1 MNVLDLFSGIGAF
14 SLAAERTGMNVIAH
28 SEVDKNCQKLLAN
41 KFPASR
47 QLGDIC
53 NVKKEDI
60 TESID
65 LIAGGS
71 PCQNLSIAG
80 RGEGLAGAESRLWF
94 EQLRLVKELKPR
106 WVVWENVPNALS
118 TNGGRDFLE
127 ILRGL
132 DECGYHVA
140 WRIFDAQYFGV
151 PQRRRRIF
159 LVASLGDGSC
169 AQVLFERESLP
180 GTPRTKPGTWQTTP
194 LAPTLAASA
203 SGTARTAGRQQNE
216 KDFLIWNKE
225 RTNQFAESRAKTVAS
240 TVLARDKKD
249 FGDLVA
255 TLDCRNQVLNHNIS
269 GTLQS
274 KSNGGYSLNFINP
287 VLSFNTSFYLRGFGS
302 ELHEAEVANTL
313 QANKG
318 RGFAATDEVIL
329 SFSPATYKRPIENNP
344 LKATNVASTLRAKNG
359 AGSTDSDE
367 QIVVSQ
373 MIRRFTPLE
382 CERLMGFPDAWTEG
396 FSDTVRYSMLGN
408 SIVVSVL
415 MWIFMRIQ
423 AVEYERGLKGESYA

>member
-14 SLAAERTGMNVIAH
+14 SLAAERTGMNIIAH

-41 KFPASR
+41 KFPSSR

-60 TESID
+60 TEPID

-118 TNGGRDFLE
+118 TNGGRDFLQ

-140 WRIFDAQYFGV
+140 WRVFDAQYFGV

-180 GTPRTKPGTWQTTP
+180 GTPRTKPGTWQTP
-194 LAPTLAASA
+194 PPIAPTLAASA

-216 KDFLIWNKE
+216 KDFLVWQKA
-225 RTNQFAESRAKTVAS
+225 RTNKFEQGANLSS
-240 TVLARDKKD
+240 SLLARDGKD

-255 TLDCRNQVLNHNIS
+255 TLDCRNQVLNHGIS

-287 VLSFNTSFYLRGFGS
+287 VLSFNPSFYMHGFES

-344 LKATNVASTLRAKNG
+344 LKATNVASTLRAKND

-382 CERLMGFPDAWTEG
+382 CERLMGFPDGWTDG

-408 SIVVSVL
+408 SIVVAVL
-415 MWIFMRIQ
+415 VWIFKRIQ
-423 AVEYERGLKGESYA
+423 DVETQRLVNHG

>member
-14 SLAAERTGMNVIAH
+14 SLAAKRTDMNIVAH
-28 SEVDKNCQKLLAN
+28 SEIDKNCQKLLAN
-41 KFPASR
+41 KFPETQ

-53 NVKKEDI
+53 NVQKEDLQ
-60 TESID
+60 ESIE
-65 LIAGGS
+65 LIVGGS

-94 EQLRLVKELKPR
+94 EQLRLIEALKPR

-118 TNGGRDFLE
+118 TNGGRDFLT

-132 DECGYHVA
+132 DERGYHVA
-140 WRIFDAQYFGV
+140 WRILDAQYWGV

-159 LVASLGDGSC
+159 LVASLGTGAC
-169 AQVLFERESLP
+169 AQILFERESVP
-180 GTPRTKPGTWQTTP
+180 GTSRTKPRTWQTP
-194 LAPTLAASA
+194 ALAPTLAASA

-216 KDFLIWNKE
+216 KDFLVWQ
-225 RTNQFAESRAKTVAS
+225 RQRSNQFGESANISPTL
-240 TVLARDKKD
+240 LARDSKD
-249 FGDLVA
+249 YGNLLAFSPS
-255 TLDCRNQVLNHNIS
+255 H
-269 GTLQS
+269 
-274 KSNGGYSLNFINP
+274 
-287 VLSFNTSFYLRGFGS
+287 YLRGFGS
-302 ELHEAEVANTL
+302 ELHEAEIANTL
-313 QANKG
+313 QANQG

-344 LKATNVASTLRAKNG
+344 LKVANLASTLRAKNG
-359 AGSTDSDE
+359 AGTTDSDE
-367 QIVVSQ
+367 QIVVNQ

-382 CERLMGFPDAWTEG
+382 CERLMGLPDGWTEG

-415 MWIFMRIQ
+415 VWILSRIK
-423 AVEYERGLKGESYA
+423 AVDCRNRLGA